1 MNYTNETATKT
12 VILLIRFNFIV
23 EPILYILTILGN
35 SITIAAI
42 CSYRQMRNI
51 NNAIIISLA
60 FADLFAG
67 LNGLVFWTIIQGIPE
82 AAGVIF
88 SVNWSN
94 QFLFLLQG
102 IPLAAYI
109 LHLIALGVE
118 RSIAVFLP
126 LRFNEIVNKKFM
138 TILLFTTW
146 ILAFILMGN
155 TLWPMLNDDPVKLHY
170 DYWLITTITSYTM
183 YCLVIT
189 SLLAMSVKTLLI
201 VRKKIQILP
210 GQILQNPKHSTISKA
225 TKRCTLIF
233 LAYVITYTP
242 MTVSTLLLIRPE
254 EYLFEI
260 TVIFPLFRNIILSNS
275 CVNIIVYCVSSKKY
289 RCAYVR
295 FLQKMQ
301 KNISAMFLNI
311 K

>member
-1 MNYTNETATKT
+1 MNYTNETATET
-12 VILLIRFNFIV
+12 FLIRFNFIV
-23 EPILYILTILGN
+23 EPILYILAILGN
-35 SITIAAI
+35 SLTIAAI

-60 FADLFAG
+60 FSDFFVG
-67 LNGLVFWTIIQGIPE
+67 LNGLVYWTIIQGIPE

-88 SVNWSN
+88 SFNLFN
-94 QFLFLLQG
+94 QFLFILEG
-102 IPLAAYI
+102 IPLTASI

-138 TILLFTTW
+138 TILIFTTW
-146 ILAFILMGN
+146 ILAFILIGN
-155 TLWPMLNDDPVKLHY
+155 TLWPMLNDDPVKFHY

-183 YCLVIT
+183 YCMVIT

-201 VRKKIQILP
+201 VRKKVQILP
-210 GQILQNPKHSTISKA
+210 GQILQQPKNSTISKA
-225 TKRCTLIF
+225 TKRCTLIL
-233 LAYVITYTP
+233 LAYVTTYTP
-242 MTVSTLLLIRPE
+242 MTVSTLLLTRPE

-260 TVIFPLFRNIILSNS
+260 TVIIPLFKNIILSNS
-275 CVNIIVYCVSSKKY
+275 CVNIIVYCVSSQKY

-295 FLQKMQ
+295 LLQKIR
-301 KNISAMFLNI
+301 KNISAMFLNN